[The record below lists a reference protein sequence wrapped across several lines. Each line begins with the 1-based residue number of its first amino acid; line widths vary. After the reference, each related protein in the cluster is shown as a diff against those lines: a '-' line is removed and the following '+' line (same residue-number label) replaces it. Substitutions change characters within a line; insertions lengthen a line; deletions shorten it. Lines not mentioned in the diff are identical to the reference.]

1 MSSRT
6 GQRGTSVATS
16 QRKYRS
22 RSAPR
27 YDLEKKAKKK
37 DLRTSGTNSLVSI
50 PNSMKL
56 IMLNSG
62 LISFDRVTFKPETD
76 ENGSISETIPD
87 RPVELKNFPKLCEQ
101 RRKFPVLYK
110 LEFQTA
116 VKVETHSCRHATK
129 KTNQH
134 KNQNQKVTP
143 YDYNRVVLDTVDREP
158 DSDYINASYI
168 DSILKPNAY
177 IVTQGPTEETVVDFW
192 RMIWQERAAAIV
204 MLTKTFDFIKVMC
217 VQYWPPNKEKD
228 ETYGDISVGI
238 VQEEE
243 LANFHIR
250 TFRLYKS
257 EKEVVVEERFILQ
270 FHYTQWHSHTC
281 PFSNALLEFRRRVRA
296 VVGRRL
302 ATNPSAGP
310 MVVHCNDGGGRS
322 GVYLAIDANLELAE
336 EEDCFDEQ
344 YKFVYDT
351 LEEHVVCGISWFPVS
366 ELSQRLKQKSQR
378 DTVTKLN
385 EYQKEYQQICK
396 QTPRFTIGDCAGGH
410 RGDNRE
416 KNRDVLVVPPD
427 NFRPYLTS
435 FQGNSFTDYINAVFV
450 DGYTK
455 PREYI
460 VTEWPLIRTQGE
472 FWSLVYDY
480 ECAAVVVLCVPPKN
494 SQQYPPFWPEGRHSK
509 KYGPVFTIDHVS
521 HNHYT
526 NIKTWI
532 FRINKKIV
540 SLTELMAG
548 VKAPPKTVQLFQLT
562 CWPMGHKVPSSTNS
576 LVELMNMV
584 ERWRQR
590 TDYGPVCVVSPD
602 GRSRAGV
609 YCAANACIEQ
619 VIQHGE
625 VDVFQAVK
633 TVRRHRPQ
641 LVENMTEYKYC
652 YDLVLHYFGR
662 GAALPSTPEE
672 TSPTAG
678 AREKRQQRP
687 PRPRRGLSLD
697 RLLPAPSRPPLPHA
711 STMEAPRRP
720 RRDRPP
726 LRRSIRLEDDEGAAE
741 ERRRVF
747 GHGPRA
753 PSFDEGDASDDHDEE
768 CECGRRSF
776 ERSGPSAETQED
788 EDEYEPEFVASPP
801 TEPLAKTHP
810 HVRGASADRVLERRD
825 GAFARGP
832 ARAHSQGVFERRLP
846 RIYKL
851 GLIDRSKR
859 ASSSALYERTDRS
872 PTEAF
877 YNATGSTRLSSQELF
892 EKFCSADFTSLY
904 GHEDDRRRRPA
915 HSKSTGSSGSDVRH
929 ERTCCRRM
937 PCGSQPA
944 LTRRQIYRAPR
955 SERSAES
962 DETSPR
968 QAGLRS
974 LPLGQ
979 SQTSD
984 ACSRSAP
991 LLSPDR
997 FEARFTFDI
1006 SERSEVT
1013 TSNHDETPS
1022 DATETRN
1029 LTLYEE
1035 PHSDRTSICELYDAA
1050 FTSHRPSFRRDG
1062 SRRKVGPFDLS
1073 ALDFRPIDDESPRA
1087 SRRTS
1092 QRSVD
1097 DTFRQ
1102 TSESRS
1108 WASDSVFAT
1117 PERRA
1122 HDISP
1127 SSTGTRRYL
1136 TVVGES
1142 RADSAAAGSTFAES
1156 TVTEEPPS
1164 VIERSEYAL
1173 ALKLGRIDLDGAPER
1188 PASTPAAGSA
1198 RLSSRPSMHKLEP
1211 IEPERLCGGAGGSEG
1226 EAEITRSEV
1235 AGASR
1240 RRRGASEPRRT
1251 GRCFPL

>member
-1 MSSRT
+1 M
-6 GQRGTSVATS
+6 
-16 QRKYRS
+16 Y
-22 RSAPR
+22 
-27 YDLEKKAKKK
+27 
-37 DLRTSGTNSLVSI
+37 NFI
-50 PNSMKL
+50 
-56 IMLNSG
+56 
-62 LISFDRVTFKPETD
+62 ISDRVTFRPELD
-76 ENGSISETIPD
+76 DNGSISETIPD

-110 LEFQTA
+110 LEFQMA
-116 VKVETHSCRHATK
+116 VKVETHACRHAAK
-129 KTNQH
+129 KTNLH
-134 KNQNQKVTP
+134 KNQNQKVLP

-257 EKEVVVEERFILQ
+257 EKNVVVEERFILQ

-302 ATNPSAGP
+302 ATNPAAGP

-336 EEDCFDEQ
+336 EEDSFDVYGYLKKLRKSRKGLIENEEQ

-378 DTVTKLN
+378 DSVTKLN

-652 YDLVLHYFGR
+652 YDLVLHYDELWFIEFGR
-662 GAALPSTPEE
+662 GAALPTTPEE
-672 TSPTAG
+672 TSPTAPP
-678 AREKRQQRP
+678 RDKRPQRP
-687 PRPRRGLSLD
+687 LRPRRGLSLD
-697 RLLPAPSRPPLPHA
+697 RLLPTPSRPPLPHA
-711 STMEAPRRP
+711 ATMEAPRRP

-726 LRRSIRLEDDEGAAE
+726 LRRSIRLEDEEGAAE

-753 PSFDEGDASDDHDEE
+753 PSFDEGDVSDEHDVE
-768 CECGRRSF
+768 CECRRSF

-788 EDEYEPEFVASPP
+788 EDEYEPEFVTSPP
-801 TEPLAKTHP
+801 IEPLPKTHP
-810 HVRGASADRVLERRD
+810 HMRGASADRVLDRRD
-825 GAFARGP
+825 GMFGPRGP
-832 ARAHSQGVFERRLP
+832 SRAQSQGVFERRLP
-846 RIYKL
+846 KIYKL
-851 GLIDRSKR
+851 GLMDKSKR
-859 ASSSALYERTDRS
+859 ASSSALYDRTDRS

-892 EKFCSADFTSLY
+892 EKFCSEDFTSLY
-904 GHEDDRRRRPA
+904 GREDDRRRRPP

-929 ERTCCRRM
+929 ERTCCKRT

-944 LTRRQIYRAPR
+944 LSRRKIYHAPR
-955 SERSAES
+955 SDRSTDSE
-962 DETSPR
+962 EMSPR
-968 QAGLRS
+968 RSGLRP
-974 LPLGQ
+974 LPLEG
-979 SQTSD
+979 SAQTSED
-984 ACSRSAP
+984 CSRSAP

-1013 TSNHDETPS
+1013 SNRDETPS

-1062 SRRKVGPFDLS
+1062 SRRRVGPFDLS

-1097 DTFRQ
+1097 DTMRQ

-1117 PERRA
+1117 PERRVA
-1122 HDISP
+1122 DTSP

-1136 TVVGES
+1136 AVQAES
-1142 RADSAAAGSTFAES
+1142 PRADSVAADSTFADT
-1156 TVTEEPPS
+1156 TVAEEPS

-1173 ALKLGRIDLDGAPER
+1173 ALKLGRIDLADAPER
-1188 PASTPAAGSA
+1188 PASTLTADSA

-1211 IEPERLCGGAGGSEG
+1211 IEPERLCGGGMGGGSES
-1226 EAEITRSEV
+1226 EAESTRASSAA
-1235 AGASR
+1235 AGAESSVGR
-1240 RRRGASEPRRT
+1240 RRRGASEPRRSA
-1251 GRCFPL
+1251 RCFPL

>member
-6 GQRGTSVATS
+6 GPRGTSVSTS
-16 QRKYRS
+16 QRKHRS
-22 RSAPR
+22 RSTPR
-27 YDLEKKAKKK
+27 YDLEKKPKKK
-37 DLRTSGTNSLVSI
+37 DLKTTGTTSLVSI
-50 PNSMKL
+50 PNSIKL
-56 IMLNSG
+56 TMLNSG
-62 LISFDRVTFKPETD
+62 LISFERVTFKPETD

-116 VKVETHSCRHATK
+116 IKVETHACRHAQK
-129 KTNQH
+129 KTNSH

-143 YDYNRVVLDTVDREP
+143 YDYNRVVLQTVDREP

-177 IVTQGPTEETVVDFW
+177 IVTQGPTEETVVSFW

-217 VQYWPPNKEKD
+217 VQYWPPSKDKD
-228 ETYGDISVGI
+228 ETYGEISVGI

-250 TFRLYKS
+250 TFRLYKM
-257 EKEVVVEERFILQ
+257 EKDVVVEERFILQ

-302 ATNPSAGP
+302 ATNNVTGP

-336 EEDCFDEQ
+336 EEDCFDVFGYLKKLRQSRKGLIENEKEQ

-351 LEEHVVCGISWFPVS
+351 LEEHVVCGVSWFPVS

-378 DTVTKLN
+378 DPVTKLN

-548 VKAPPKTVQLFQLT
+548 LKAPPKTVQLFQLT

-652 YDLVLHYFGR
+652 YDLVLHYV
-662 GAALPSTPEE
+662 LHYLNKDMN
-672 TSPTAG
+672 
-678 AREKRQQRP
+678 EK
-687 PRPRRGLSLD
+687 
-697 RLLPAPSRPPLPHA
+697 
-711 STMEAPRRP
+711 
-720 RRDRPP
+720 
-726 LRRSIRLEDDEGAAE
+726 
-741 ERRRVF
+741 
-747 GHGPRA
+747 
-753 PSFDEGDASDDHDEE
+753 
-768 CECGRRSF
+768 
-776 ERSGPSAETQED
+776 
-788 EDEYEPEFVASPP
+788 
-801 TEPLAKTHP
+801 K
-810 HVRGASADRVLERRD
+810 
-825 GAFARGP
+825 
-832 ARAHSQGVFERRLP
+832 
-846 RIYKL
+846 
-851 GLIDRSKR
+851 
-859 ASSSALYERTDRS
+859 
-872 PTEAF
+872 
-877 YNATGSTRLSSQELF
+877 
-892 EKFCSADFTSLY
+892 
-904 GHEDDRRRRPA
+904 
-915 HSKSTGSSGSDVRH
+915 
-929 ERTCCRRM
+929 
-937 PCGSQPA
+937 
-944 LTRRQIYRAPR
+944 
-955 SERSAES
+955 
-962 DETSPR
+962 
-968 QAGLRS
+968 
-974 LPLGQ
+974 
-979 SQTSD
+979 
-984 ACSRSAP
+984 
-991 LLSPDR
+991 
-997 FEARFTFDI
+997 
-1006 SERSEVT
+1006 
-1013 TSNHDETPS
+1013 
-1022 DATETRN
+1022 
-1029 LTLYEE
+1029 
-1035 PHSDRTSICELYDAA
+1035 
-1050 FTSHRPSFRRDG
+1050 
-1062 SRRKVGPFDLS
+1062 
-1073 ALDFRPIDDESPRA
+1073 
-1087 SRRTS
+1087 
-1092 QRSVD
+1092 
-1097 DTFRQ
+1097 
-1102 TSESRS
+1102 
-1108 WASDSVFAT
+1108 
-1117 PERRA
+1117 
-1122 HDISP
+1122 
-1127 SSTGTRRYL
+1127 
-1136 TVVGES
+1136 
-1142 RADSAAAGSTFAES
+1142 
-1156 TVTEEPPS
+1156 
-1164 VIERSEYAL
+1164 
-1173 ALKLGRIDLDGAPER
+1173 
-1188 PASTPAAGSA
+1188 
-1198 RLSSRPSMHKLEP
+1198 
-1211 IEPERLCGGAGGSEG
+1211 
-1226 EAEITRSEV
+1226 
-1235 AGASR
+1235 
-1240 RRRGASEPRRT
+1240 
-1251 GRCFPL
+1251 